1 MLWLIVNLTW
11 MGNPWKGQGPIP
23 PGTYYI
29 FDRQSG
35 GLLGPLRDFFTDRD
49 EWFALYSIDERIDDE
64 TFCDKVKRGEFRL
77 HPKGATGRSEGCIVI
92 ERESDFFRLRAILKS
107 AKQMTVPGIEL
118 RAYGR
123 LVVKWD
129 SFRFFLKVSW
139 CCSWLSSWRNG
150 GWEQLGQSVIGHGSI
165 ICLEDKDLGWPLMLS
180 WWLFS
185 FLLWQF
191 LLVFCTFLHGY
202 TAILKDRAQTNRAGP
217 FV

>member
-1 MLWLIVNLTW
+1 MIDCKFDLNGKSLSTFWCGATQFAAFSGLGSHVNRVVSACI
-11 MGNPWKGQGPIP
+11 KGQGPIP

-123 LVVKWD
+123 LVVK
-129 SFRFFLKVSW
+129 
-139 CCSWLSSWRNG
+139 
-150 GWEQLGQSVIGHGSI
+150 
-165 ICLEDKDLGWPLMLS
+165 
-180 WWLFS
+180 
-185 FLLWQF
+185 
-191 LLVFCTFLHGY
+191 
-202 TAILKDRAQTNRAGP
+202 
-217 FV
+217 